1 MRAIKIENT
10 KMLGL
15 KHNGIVKKGFRV
27 IKLVEITKYIKMSRW
42 SLRKNVKQKNDIE
55 LRMIN
60 LFYPK

>member
-15 KHNGIVKKGFRV
+15 KHNGIVKKGFWV